1 VIAAGGTAGH
11 VVPAIAVADAL
22 RAEGAEVSFVGTRER
37 AEAELVPAAG
47 YEIDYLRVSGLDRR
61 NPLKAVVA
69 AGRAVRAV
77 SAARRLLE
85 ARRAQVVLGG
95 GGYVAGPVGM
105 TAARMG
111 LPLVLTEADSHLGLA
126 NRLLARRAR
135 RVCLAFP
142 IPGRE
147 GGPYVVTGRP
157 VPRAVLEAD
166 PTVARRR
173 FGIPGPADCLAVVG
187 GSLGARSINLAAF
200 DAFTRLERGLPHDH
214 VGEPWV
220 LHVTGR
226 RDYPELRRRWER
238 QGSPERYTLIQYEP
252 NLGDVLA
259 AADLVVARAGGSV
272 MEIAAAGRPAILI
285 PYPHATGDHQT
296 ANARWMEEGGAAVVL
311 RDDELSARSLSAAI
325 AELLADEDRLRAMS
339 TAARRLA
346 TPDAAERIAHEV
358 LGAVGG

>member
-1 VIAAGGTAGH
+1 
-11 VVPAIAVADAL
+11 
-22 RAEGAEVSFVGTRER
+22 
-37 AEAELVPAAG
+37 
-47 YEIDYLRVSGLDRR
+47 
-61 NPLKAVVA
+61 
-69 AGRAVRAV
+69 
-77 SAARRLLE
+77 
-85 ARRAQVVLGG
+85 
-95 GGYVAGPVGM
+95 
-105 TAARMG
+105 
-111 LPLVLTEADSHLGLA
+111 
-126 NRLLARRAR
+126 
-135 RVCLAFP
+135 
-142 IPGRE
+142 
-147 GGPYVVTGRP
+147 
-157 VPRAVLEAD
+157 
-166 PTVARRR
+166 
-173 FGIPGPADCLAVVG
+173 
-187 GSLGARSINLAAF
+187 
-200 DAFTRLERGLPHDH
+200 
-214 VGEPWV
+214 V

-285 PYPHATGDHQT
+285 PFPHATGDHQT
-296 ANARWMEEGGAAVVL
+296 TNARWMEEGGAAVVL